1 MLDRINA
8 EVCTPETTEGVGDE
22 LSELE
27 RRLISYF
34 RRLSKREQDHLRK
47 LTEVL
52 GNHPE
57 RTENG

>member
-1 MLDRINA
+1 MLDRSSA
-8 EVCTPETTEGVGDE
+8 EVGTIETTEDVRDE
-22 LSELE
+22 LSDLE

-52 GNHPE
+52 GAHPE
-57 RTENG
+57 HTEND